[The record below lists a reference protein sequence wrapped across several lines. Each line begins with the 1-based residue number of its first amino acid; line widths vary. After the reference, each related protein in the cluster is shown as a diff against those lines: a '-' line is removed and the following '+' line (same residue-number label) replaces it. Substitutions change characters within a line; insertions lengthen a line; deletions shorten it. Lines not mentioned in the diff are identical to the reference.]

1 MKRCLFFIN
10 DSKEDALDVFNKAK
24 EFLAFE
30 GCEYELYDGKCNLKE
45 DFDFALSIGGDG
57 TFLKSALVCSKI
69 GVPIAGVNLGR
80 VGFLT
85 AISPYEITQK
95 LKLIIDGEYTI
106 ENRMMIDVY
115 GEKDDFFISAL
126 NDVAIKNL
134 FGNGVGSFKV
144 YVNDEI
150 LYHYHADGILISTP
164 TGSTAYSLSVGG
176 PIVSPKS
183 ELMILSPIAPHSL
196 KARSIVL
203 DSEDVI
209 KVEFDKES
217 SFVGID
223 GQDIGLYEDKLIIKR
238 SKVKCNVVKFKDDN
252 FYKNV
257 FEKIK

>member
-1 MKRCLFFIN
+1 MKKCLFFIN
-10 DSKEDALDVFNKAK
+10 DSKEDAVDVFNKAK
-24 EFLAFE
+24 EFLTSE
-30 GCEYELYDGKCNLKE
+30 GCKYELYDEKCNIKGN
-45 DFDFALSIGGDG
+45 FDFALSIGGDG
-57 TFLKSALVCSKI
+57 TFLRAALACSKVGI
-69 GVPIAGVNLGR
+69 PIAGINLGR

-85 AISPYEITQK
+85 AISPCEIRQK
-95 LKLIIDGEYTI
+95 LKFIIDGEYSI

-115 GEKDDFFISAL
+115 GENGEFSISAL

-134 FGNGVGSFKV
+134 FGNGVGSFMV

-196 KARSIVL
+196 KARSVVL
-203 DSEDVI
+203 NSEDVI

-223 GQDIGLYEDKLIIKR
+223 GQDIGLCENKLIIRR
-238 SKVKCNVVKFKDDN
+238 SKVKCKVIKFKDDN